1 MTETISA
8 VVDIKDII
16 IAITGLITALG
27 LFCGWFK
34 KSLGITAIEE
44 HMKQVK
50 RDTIRIQLLYL
61 WAHDP
66 KNKDAIMSLYDEY
79 RALGGNSFIVE
90 MFEEWKKKHLHK
102 K

>member
-1 MTETISA
+1 MTDMIST
-8 VVDIKDII
+8 VVDLKDII
-16 IAITGLITALG
+16 LAIAALVTALG

-34 KSLGITAIEE
+34 KGLGITAIEDG
-44 HMKQVK
+44 MKHLK
-50 RDTIRIQLLYL
+50 LDTIRIQLLYL

-79 RALGGNSFIVE
+79 RRLGGNSFIVE
-90 MFEEWKKKHLHK
+90 MFEEWKKKYLHK